1 MAVIPE
7 ATITVDAEPL
17 LYALV
22 RELADE
28 QRQCREY
35 LGRLVALEEERRD
48 VERQLAA
55 ALLPHEASSDVAV
68 EESDLDWFR
77 DSEGRYRVHEQIG
90 NTRPA
95 TPAEARRIESIMR
108 NARERR
114 GKR

>member
-1 MAVIPE
+1 MAAIHDAE
-7 ATITVDAEPL
+7 ITVDAEPL

-55 ALLPHEASSDVAV
+55 ALLPHEASSDVAM

-77 DSEGRYRVHEQIG
+77 DSEGRYRVHEQSG
-90 NTRPA
+90 NTRLASA
-95 TPAEARRIESIMR
+95 TEVRFIESQLR
-108 NARERR
+108 VARERR